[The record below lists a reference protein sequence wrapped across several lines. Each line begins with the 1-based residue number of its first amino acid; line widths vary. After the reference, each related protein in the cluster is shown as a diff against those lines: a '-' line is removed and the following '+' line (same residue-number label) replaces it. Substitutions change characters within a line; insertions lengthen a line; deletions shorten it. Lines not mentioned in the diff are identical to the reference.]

1 MGDVFEPVFVWKIA
15 HWDTNY
21 CLDKEKID
29 PLHPEWRDG
38 GHHRAFAHYL
48 ARKPLLV
55 VVSKKFSHVPLGL
68 FSIREIKFDDNV
80 ENPFSSCFGIPC
92 LDIEGKLRKDQRYR
106 Q

>member
-1 MGDVFEPVFVWKIA
+1 MNPFYLDLWQEELYDWERLKSKRIIDSLLKGIEMGDVFEPVFVWKIA

-29 PLHPEWRDG
+29 PLHPEWRD
-38 GHHRAFAHYL
+38 
-48 ARKPLLV
+48 
-55 VVSKKFSHVPLGL
+55 
-68 FSIREIKFDDNV
+68 V